1 MPEAREP
8 RGSVFL
14 HRLGGSDAVAL
25 IGGLLNDPQVNLL
38 IHEEAASALGSV
50 GE

>member
-1 MPEAREP
+1 MPEAHEP

-38 IHEEAASALGSV
+38 IHEEAAWALGSV